1 MPAGDTTRPPPSP
14 IIASARRLLLAGA
27 FLLLVPRLLPAQSDP
42 PQAPPLRVDVRLMN
56 VDVAVMDAAGAPLA
70 LRVPKGKRIDYRV
83 FARPG
88 YFAPSQ

>member
-1 MPAGDTTRPPPSP
+1 MPAGDTTRPPPRP
-14 IIASARRLLLAGA
+14 IAASARRLLLAGA

-42 PQAPPLRVDVRLMN
+42 PQALPLRVDVRLVN
-56 VDVAVMDAAGAPLA
+56 VDVAVMDAAGAPLV
-70 LRVPKGKRIDYRV
+70 LRDPRGKRIDYRV